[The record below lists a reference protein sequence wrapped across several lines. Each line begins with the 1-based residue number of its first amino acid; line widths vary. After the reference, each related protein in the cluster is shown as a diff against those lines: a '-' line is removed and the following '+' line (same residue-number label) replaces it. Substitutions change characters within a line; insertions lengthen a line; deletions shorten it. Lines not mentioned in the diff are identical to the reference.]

1 MVLICKMIVSPSIFF
16 YFFKILIFRV
26 INGLEGQ
33 KIAQNDKNVSVAPHI
48 SGTMHHMIIICGTQ
62 V

>member
-1 MVLICKMIVSPSIFF
+1 MIVSPSIFF
-16 YFFKILIFRV
+16 DFFKILIFRV

-33 KIAQNDKNVSVAPHI
+33 KIAQNDKNVSVVHHI